1 MFDTIIVPLDM
12 SRHAEEAL
20 PFAIEEARHHDA
32 RLVLLQVIPRPELP
46 ETAPQIHRC
55 GPAPKAQAWPERAL
69 AEATAVAAT
78 YLSQLTR
85 RYDLAPDTVTRIVV
99 GEPARRIRA
108 EVDAWPK
115 AMVVLTTGDCTDH
128 PRSPLSEVARQLLVS
143 GQAPILGIRHTA
155 PSPRPLRMEDRESDV
170 LALHQDAG
178 GRGRPLA
185 RSAVR

>member
-46 ETAPQIHRC
+46 ETSTQIHRG
-55 GPAPKAQAWPERAL
+55 GPAPKAQVWPERAL
-69 AEATAVAAT
+69 ADATAVADT
-78 YLSQLTR
+78 YLRQLTR

-108 EVDAWPK
+108 EVDAWPW
-115 AMVVLTTGDCTDH
+115 AMIVLTTGDCTDH
-128 PRSPLSEVARQLLVS
+128 PRTPLSEVARQLLVS
-143 GQAPILGIRHTA
+143 GEAPILGVRHIA
-155 PSPRPLRMEDRESDV
+155 PSSPPLPMEDRAVDV
-170 LALHQDAG
+170 VTLHEAG
-178 GRGRPLA
+178 GRDRQLA
-185 RSAVR
+185 RSAAT